1 MSNATKARTKFNGY
15 AKWISIGL
23 VVSVIVYNAI
33 TNVAIRRNELHHVL
47 ENQKTLADN
56 IERNYSKTSER
67 IERIEEYLWIK

>member
-1 MSNATKARTKFNGY
+1 MSNTPKAKTKFNGY

-33 TNVAIRRNELHHVL
+33 TNVAIRRNELRHVL
-47 ENQKTLADN
+47 KNQKTMADN
-56 IERNYSKTSER
+56 IERNYNKTTER